1 MQLRDRIEAFLEA
14 RGKTLADLAEYLDI
28 SVEDLKTDLSAKS
41 LQLRTL
47 EEISKLLK
55 IPLYDLF
62 LFPPINKEKEIPYYT
77 ERLSKEKTPS
87 YKSKELEVEIEFLE
101 KLLTKKKKDLNS
113 IKKR

>member
-14 RGKTLADLAEYLDI
+14 RGKTLADLAEYLEL

-62 LFPPINKEKEIPYYT
+62 LFPPINKKNEVPYYT
-77 ERLSKEKTPS
+77 ERLSKDKTPK
-87 YKSKELEVEIEFLE
+87 YQSKELEVEIEFLE

>member
-1 MQLRDRIEAFLEA
+1 MQLRERIEAFLEA
-14 RGKTLADLAEYLDI
+14 RGKSLADLADYLDI

-62 LFPPINKEKEIPYYT
+62 LFPPIKKGNEIPYYT
-77 ERLSKEKTPS
+77 ERLSKDNTQK
-87 YKSKELEVEIEFLE
+87 YKSKELEIEIEFME
-101 KLLTKKKKDLNS
+101 KLLTKKKKDLKS